1 MAVGYAAALEQGPL
15 HGAVARGH
23 RGRNKLGLVEFPAF
37 EHRAST
43 LCLIEDL
50 VRSLDTGEPPRGGAE
65 LARANTELIFAF
77 VESHQR
83 GGARVE
89 LPLDGSKYRLER
101 DRTPRQPKYEADA

>member
-1 MAVGYAAALEQGPL
+1 MTALGTDKEWQLRAP
-15 HGAVARGH
+15 VARDH
-23 RGRNKLGLVEFPAF
+23 RGRDTLGLVEFPSF

-50 VRSLDTGEPPRGGAE
+50 VRALDTGEPPRGGAE

-89 LPLDGSKYRLER
+89 LPLAGSKYRLAR
-101 DRTPRQPKYEADA
+101 DRAPRQPKYEAGV